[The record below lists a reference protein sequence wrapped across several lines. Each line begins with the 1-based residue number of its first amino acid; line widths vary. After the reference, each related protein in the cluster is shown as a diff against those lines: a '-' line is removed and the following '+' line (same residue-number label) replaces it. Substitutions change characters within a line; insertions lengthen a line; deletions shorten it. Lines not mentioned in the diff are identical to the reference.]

1 MNTQKVHRGIRW
13 VLVPAIV
20 GLSLTLSACAP
31 LLIGGAAASAMVAN
45 DRRTSGTFVE
55 DASIELKLGNK
66 ISAALGE
73 RARVSVTSFNRRVL
87 LTGEVATPT
96 LKTMAAELAKNS
108 PNVELV
114 VNELVVA
121 AKASATQLAADTL
134 LSSRVKFAL
143 VSDNGIDA
151 SATKVI
157 TERGQ
162 VYLMGM
168 LTEAEAQKVTEVVR
182 RVSGVQGV
190 VRVVEIISEQQL
202 LEFQRAAQQRK
213 AQQQAQ

>member
-1 MNTQKVHRGIRW
+1 MNTQKAHRGIRW

-168 LTEAEAQKVTEVVR
+168 LTEGEAQKVTEVVR

>member
-1 MNTQKVHRGIRW
+1 MNTQKAHRGIRW
-13 VLVPAIV
+13 ILVPAIV

-55 DASIELKLGNK
+55 DASIELKLTNK

>member
-1 MNTQKVHRGIRW
+1 MNTQKAHRGIRW
-13 VLVPAIV
+13 ILVPAIV

-55 DASIELKLGNK
+55 DASIELKLTNK

-157 TERGQ
+157 TERGP

-168 LTEAEAQKVTEVVR
+168 LTEGEAQKVTEVVR

>member
-1 MNTQKVHRGIRW
+1 
-13 VLVPAIV
+13 
-20 GLSLTLSACAP
+20 
-31 LLIGGAAASAMVAN
+31 MVAN

-55 DASIELKLGNK
+55 DASIELKLTNK

-73 RARVSVTSFNRRVL
+73 RSRVSVTSFNRRVL

>member
-1 MNTQKVHRGIRW
+1 MNTQKAHRGIRW

-55 DASIELKLGNK
+55 DASIELKLTNK

-73 RARVSVTSFNRRVL
+73 RSRVSVTSFNRRVL

>member
-1 MNTQKVHRGIRW
+1 LNTQKAHRGIRW

-55 DASIELKLGNK
+55 DASIELKLTNK

-134 LSSRVKFAL
+134 LSSPVKFAL

-151 SATKVI
+151 SADKVI

-168 LTEAEAQKVTEVVR
+168 LTEGEAQKVTEVVR

-202 LEFQRAAQQRK
+202 LEFQRAAQQHK